1 MFKKLNQRKF
11 RLSTLGVANLTMFV
25 FLIGVALSPFAGTCK
40 RAATAEGATDN
51 PLLKSDTIQM
61 AEKFQEAMR
70 QIYKEVS
77 PAVVLIATTAE
88 VNNPMFNDPMFRRFF
103 QIPEGQGRKQS
114 GLGTGFIISSDG
126 YVVTNT
132 HVVQIAQGAKIDK
145 IIVKLTNG
153 KEYQASIVGSDARS
167 DLALLK
173 INAVKNLKTVHL
185 GDSDKVEVGDFAI
198 AIGNPHGLQST
209 LTTGVISAINRDL
222 NHDGLPKLQTDA
234 SINPG
239 NSGGPLINIRGEVI
253 GINQMIYSQTGGS
266 IGLGFA
272 IPVNHAKQVI
282 EKLKAGKKIRY
293 GYVGLQVDGEPTD
306 EKLDALGVKG
316 KTGLIIN
323 QVTLNSPAFKAGL
336 AAYDFI
342 THVDGKPAEN
352 FGVLKSAVTQKGPG
366 ETIELKIIRQGKEIT
381 VKVKIAEAPVQDAR

>member
-1 MFKKLNQRKF
+1 M
-11 RLSTLGVANLTMFV
+11 GIANLTMFV
-25 FLIGVALSPFAGTCK
+25 FLIGVAFSPFAGTCN
-40 RAATAEGATDN
+40 RSSLAEGATDN
-51 PLLKSDTIQM
+51 PLLKSDSIQM
-61 AEKFQEAMR
+61 ALKFQDAMR

-103 QIPEGQGRKQS
+103 QIPEGQRRGQKQS
-114 GLGTGFIISSDG
+114 GLGTGFIISNDG

-173 INAVKNLKTVHL
+173 ISGVKNLKTVHL
-185 GDSDKVEVGDFAI
+185 GDSDKVEVGDYAF

-209 LTTGVISAINRDL
+209 FTTGVISAINRDL
-222 NHDGLPKLQTDA
+222 NHDGLPKIQTDA

-282 EKLKAGKKIRY
+282 EKLKSGKKIRY

-306 EKLDALGVKG
+306 EKLNALGVKG
-316 KTGLIIN
+316 KLGLIVN
-323 QVTLNSPAFKAGL
+323 QVALNSPAFKAGL
-336 AAYDFI
+336 QAYDFI

-352 FGVLKSAVTQKGPG
+352 FSVLKATVTQKGPG
-366 ETIELKIIRQGKEIT
+366 ETVELKIIRQGQEKT
-381 VKVKIAEAPVQDAR
+381 VKVKIGEAPLQDAQQ